1 MVLMII
7 HHGGVA
13 RMSVYRK
20 YVGGGACR
28 DWRAVYELCSIT
40 LVTGLLILL
49 RSATKITHKA
59 QAVACLATKL
69 HVCAT
74 LESFDATELDSP
86 TAQQVANDPGIHI
99 ITHEESDGD
108 EVSDEEDDLEN
119 TKMVPSYAYNT
130 ISYRKRQALVT
141 YLENNK
147 AGITVYGFT
156 LDRTTLQMLF
166 MIEFSLILWLLGKTI
181 SGISQEG
188 TSFRHRA
195 TGMWDFP
202 RVDSMGTPF
211 VAGACR
217 LHTSSVKI
225 VPISSCS
232 KEHQKIY
239 REWFQFAD
247 SDSDGRITGS
257 DAMKF
262 FSMSNLSRQDLKQV
276 WAITDSKRQGFLGF
290 TEFVAAMQLVSLAQA
305 GNEITNDLLTR
316 NGGLL
321 LFCFLTSCSVF
332 FFFCRLGKLEAS
344 SHGGVG
350 CVISEKKHSNKTN
363 ENEVNGNPVV
373 QQSPSAL
380 WFSSKSSKKLSV
392 PLSAV
397 TSIVDGLKRLY
408 VQKLKPLEVT
418 YKFND
423 FVSPLLTNSDFD
435 AKPMVMLL
443 GQYSTGKT
451 TFIKHLLKT
460 SYPGAHIG
468 PEPTTD
474 RFVVVMS
481 GSDERS
487 VPGNTI
493 AVQADMP
500 FSGLTSFGTAFLSKF
515 ECSQIP
521 HSLLEHITFVDT
533 PGVLSGEKQR
543 TQRAYDFTGVTSW
556 FASKCDLILLLFDP
570 HKLDVSDEFK
580 RVISSLRGHDDK
592 IRVVLNKADQIDTQ
606 QLMRVYGALMW
617 SLGKVLNTPE
627 VMRVYIGS
635 FNDKPVN
642 EAASGPIGK
651 ELFEREQED
660 LLAALKD
667 IPKKSCDRRINEFV
681 KRARA
686 AKIHAYI
693 ISHLRKEMPALIG
706 KAKTQQKLMD
716 NLEDE
721 FKKVQREFHLPSGDF
736 PNVEQFRETLSG
748 YSFDNFEK
756 LKPSM
761 IKAVDDMLGY
771 DIPELLKNFR
781 NPYD

>member
-1 MVLMII
+1 M
-7 HHGGVA
+7 
-13 RMSVYRK
+13 
-20 YVGGGACR
+20 
-28 DWRAVYELCSIT
+28 E
-40 LVTGLLILL
+40 
-49 RSATKITHKA
+49 
-59 QAVACLATKL
+59 
-69 HVCAT
+69 
-74 LESFDATELDSP
+74 
-86 TAQQVANDPGIHI
+86 
-99 ITHEESDGD
+99 
-108 EVSDEEDDLEN
+108 
-119 TKMVPSYAYNT
+119 
-130 ISYRKRQALVT
+130 IS
-141 YLENNK
+141 
-147 AGITVYGFT
+147 
-156 LDRTTLQMLF
+156 
-166 MIEFSLILWLLGKTI
+166 S
-181 SGISQEG
+181 
-188 TSFRHRA
+188 
-195 TGMWDFP
+195 
-202 RVDSMGTPF
+202 
-211 VAGACR
+211 
-217 LHTSSVKI
+217 

-257 DAMKF
+257 DAIKF

-316 NGGLL
+316 NADLENLKPPVMEGLDVL
-321 LFCFLTSCSVF
+321 L
-332 FFFCRLGKLEAS
+332 A
-344 SHGGVG
+344 
-350 CVISEKKHSNKTN
+350 KKKRSNKTN

-380 WFSSKSSKKLSV
+380 WFSSKSSKKV

-515 ECSQIP
+515 ECSQMP
-521 HSLLEHITFVDT
+521 HPLLEHITFVDT

-543 TQRAYDFTGVTSW
+543 TQRAYNFTGVTSW

-660 LLAALKD
+660 LLADLKD

-706 KAKTQQKLMD
+706 KAKTQQKLTD

-721 FKKVQREFHLPSGDF
+721 FKKVQREFHLPPGDF

>member
-1 MVLMII
+1 M
-7 HHGGVA
+7 
-13 RMSVYRK
+13 
-20 YVGGGACR
+20 
-28 DWRAVYELCSIT
+28 E
-40 LVTGLLILL
+40 
-49 RSATKITHKA
+49 
-59 QAVACLATKL
+59 
-69 HVCAT
+69 
-74 LESFDATELDSP
+74 
-86 TAQQVANDPGIHI
+86 
-99 ITHEESDGD
+99 
-108 EVSDEEDDLEN
+108 
-119 TKMVPSYAYNT
+119 
-130 ISYRKRQALVT
+130 IS
-141 YLENNK
+141 
-147 AGITVYGFT
+147 
-156 LDRTTLQMLF
+156 
-166 MIEFSLILWLLGKTI
+166 S
-181 SGISQEG
+181 
-188 TSFRHRA
+188 
-195 TGMWDFP
+195 
-202 RVDSMGTPF
+202 
-211 VAGACR
+211 
-217 LHTSSVKI
+217 

-239 REWFQFAD
+239 REWFQLAD
-247 SDSDGRITGS
+247 SDNDGRITGS
-257 DAMKF
+257 DAIKF
-262 FSMSNLSRQDLKQV
+262 FGMSNLSRQDLKQV

-290 TEFVAAMQLVSLAQA
+290 TEFITAMQLVSLAQA
-305 GNEITNDLLTR
+305 GHEITNDLLTS
-316 NGGLL
+316 NDLENLKPPVMEGLDVL
-321 LFCFLTSCSVF
+321 L
-332 FFFCRLGKLEAS
+332 A
-344 SHGGVG
+344 
-350 CVISEKKHSNKTN
+350 KKKRSNKTN
-363 ENEVNGNPVV
+363 ENEVNGTPVV

-380 WFSSKSSKKLSV
+380 WFSSKSAKKV

-408 VQKLKPLEVT
+408 IQKLKPLEVT
-418 YKFND
+418 YRFND

-481 GSDERS
+481 GPDERS

-500 FSGLTSFGTAFLSKF
+500 FSGLTSFGTSFLSKF
-515 ECSQIP
+515 ECSQMP

-642 EAASGPIGK
+642 EAASGPVGK

-660 LLAALKD
+660 LLSDLKD

-706 KAKTQQKLMD
+706 KAKTQKKLTD

-721 FKKVQREFHLPSGDF
+721 FKKVQREFHLPPGDF
-736 PNVEQFRETLSG
+736 PNVEQFREALSG